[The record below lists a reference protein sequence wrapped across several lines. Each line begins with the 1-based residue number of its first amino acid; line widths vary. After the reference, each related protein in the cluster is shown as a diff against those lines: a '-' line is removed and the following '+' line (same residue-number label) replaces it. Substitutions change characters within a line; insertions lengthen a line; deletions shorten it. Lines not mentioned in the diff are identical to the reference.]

1 MIQGNGSTA
10 FFDKTYDEALALTQQ
25 AHAYLSEIHHN
36 NVRTGTPVDDL
47 RLRCEAFRLSTRLM
61 QVMAWL
67 LNQRAIHAGELS
79 AEEVSEGA
87 EYRLGSA
94 NVCRDDSQH
103 QHPAIPAGPSEMLD
117 RSLNLYIRTERLDE
131 MMHRSIH

>member
-10 FFDKTYDEALALTQQ
+10 FFDKTYDEALALIER
-25 AHAYLSEIHHN
+25 AHAYLSDIHHN
-36 NVRTGTPVDDL
+36 NVRADTPADEL

-67 LNQRAIHAGELS
+67 LNQRAVHAGELS
-79 AEEVSEGA
+79 AAEVSEGA

-103 QHPAIPAGPSEMLD
+103 RHLAIPAGLSEMLD
-117 RSLNLYIRTERLDE
+117 HSLNLYIRTERLHE